1 MMRAK
6 IFAATAIV
14 GMTLLTGVAAAQEL
28 KEPSPERFSRWGNY
42 SDKMEVRFGASSYD
56 TGLFGPMRFSGVNIN
71 GELLFRS
78 PEFLSII
85 GAPRPY
91 VGFNAA
97 ITDDPDRPINFAYA
111 GLTWDYN
118 ITSKLYL
125 SGSLGGAIH
134 DASNLKNPVNYKGLG
149 CRALFHLGA
158 AVGYDITP
166 NVTVQA
172 YADHFSNANLCS
184 ENDGAESAGVR
195 VGFRW

>member
-1 MMRAK
+1 MK
-6 IFAATAIV
+6 IRGGILAATVTAVAIFS
-14 GMTLLTGVAAAQEL
+14 GVAIAQEL
-28 KEPSPERFSRWGNY
+28 NEPSPERFDRWGNY
-42 SDKMEVRFGASSYD
+42 SDKMEVRLGVASYD

-78 PEFLSII
+78 PEFLAAI

-97 ITDDPDRPINFAYA
+97 ITDDPDRPVNFAYA
-111 GLTWDYN
+111 GLTWDFN
-118 ITSKLYL
+118 ITKKLYV

-134 DASNLKNPVNYKGLG
+134 DASNLINPVNYKGLG
-149 CRALFHLGA
+149 CRTLFHLGA
-158 AVGYDITP
+158 AVGFDVTP

-172 YADHFSNANLCS
+172 YADHFSNANLCK

-195 VGFRW
+195 VGFRF